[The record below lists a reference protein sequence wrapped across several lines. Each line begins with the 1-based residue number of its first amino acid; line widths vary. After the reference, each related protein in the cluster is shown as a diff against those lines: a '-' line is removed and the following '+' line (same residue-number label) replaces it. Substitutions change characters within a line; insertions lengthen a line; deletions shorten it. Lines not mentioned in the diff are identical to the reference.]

1 MPFTHFFPHAA
12 GVLTS
17 SFLHPIIGHL
27 SMISLSTT
35 PAAQDSF
42 ALKQVWSTI
51 ERDSCPRSYNFHMHT
66 VCSDGQLTPEA
77 LIEQAVSIGLQG
89 LAITDHHSVQGYERA
104 QRWLAQT
111 RIQHPKML
119 LPHLWTGVEVTSSLE
134 GTEVHIL
141 GYAFDPSE
149 RAMQPYLQGDRP
161 RQNDAASVISA
172 LHQAG
177 GLVVLAHPSRYS
189 LGAERLITAAA
200 QLGIDG
206 VEAFYAYGNPKPWK
220 PSSAQ
225 TALAQRMAQ
234 TYQLFATCGTDTHGL
249 NLLQRI

>member
-1 MPFTHFFPHAA
+1 
-12 GVLTS
+12 
-17 SFLHPIIGHL
+17 
-27 SMISLSTT
+27 MISLSTT
-35 PAAQDSF
+35 SAAQDSS

-51 ERDSCPRSYNFHMHT
+51 GPDSCPRSYNFHMHT
-66 VCSDGQLTPEA
+66 VCSDGQLSPEA

-89 LAITDHHSVQGYERA
+89 LAITDHHSVQGYKRA
-104 QRWLAQT
+104 QRWLEQT
-111 RIQHPKML
+111 RIQHPEIV

-141 GYAFDPSE
+141 GYAFDPSD

-161 RQNDAASVISA
+161 RQTDAASVISA

-189 LGAERLITAAA
+189 LPAERLITAAA

-234 TYQLFATCGTDTHGL
+234 TYQLFSTCGTDSHGL